1 VEYLA
6 SQISTMTAR
15 LLAIFILVS
24 FITTMTQA
32 KDWSKVD
39 FDELEQQWNDDED
52 DDNVLPPFE
61 AQNNPSMIFAKV
73 ASTKKD
79 QWTKRELEDLCYT
92 WQNQLQFNMIKVI
105 CFVTEPDTII
115 VQVPRGLES
124 NDVWTY
130 LSQHATD
137 IQELTWNG
145 KTINPSE
152 QKRND

>member
-1 VEYLA
+1 MEYLA

-92 WQNQLQFNMIKVI
+92 WQVSFALELLDKLLFQL
-105 CFVTEPDTII
+105 
-115 VQVPRGLES
+115 
-124 NDVWTY
+124 
-130 LSQHATD
+130 
-137 IQELTWNG
+137 
-145 KTINPSE
+145 
-152 QKRND
+152 